1 MGRPRSRA
9 PGPSSIRNS
18 TAAFPPDGLAW
29 KVHDRGGP
37 GIARARFGVDER
49 LIISELQDDAV
60 LTAVLEPQRRWAA
73 YALCDLEPPHRQ
85 YARFLG
91 AMRDGVLQAVVLIYC
106 PPGFTSVLPCGAA
119 EDVAAI
125 LASAEELPPA
135 PLLIVHRGNRAAVER
150 RYLIHKSWMMLRMV
164 VQPDTLKP
172 TPAVAATVVALG

>member
-1 MGRPRSRA
+1 M
-9 PGPSSIRNS
+9 
-18 TAAFPPDGLAW
+18 
-29 KVHDRGGP
+29 
-37 GIARARFGVDER
+37 DER

-119 EDVAAI
+119 EDVA
-125 LASAEELPPA
+125 
-135 PLLIVHRGNRAAVER
+135 
-150 RYLIHKSWMMLRMV
+150 
-164 VQPDTLKP
+164 
-172 TPAVAATVVALG
+172 